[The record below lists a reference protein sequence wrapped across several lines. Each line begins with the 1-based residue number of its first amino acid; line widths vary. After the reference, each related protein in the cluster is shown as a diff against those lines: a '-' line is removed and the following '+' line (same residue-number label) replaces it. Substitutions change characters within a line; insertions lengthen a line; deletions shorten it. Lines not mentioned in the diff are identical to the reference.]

1 MMHPDYA
8 PNHGG
13 EGRMNQ
19 MAHCMAAAVTPKR
32 IALGGE
38 TARTG

>member
-1 MMHPDYA
+1 MA
-8 PNHGG
+8 PTTLRTTLG